1 MDDLYDTIK
10 PGTMAL
16 IGGRRAVFLYEASY
30 GGGGGPLW
38 AIEGLSCQFTT
49 RDFSAYRTGTCRRA
63 TPEEVEME
71 LEDGTLITLPVTEI
85 CRFDQH
91 HLDAGERYVFD
102 DEDIVLT

>member
-38 AIEGLSCQFTT
+38 AIVGLSFQFTT
-49 RDFSAYRTGTCRRA
+49 DCSPYRTGTCLHV
-63 TPEEVEME
+63 TPEAVEME
-71 LEDGTLITLPVTEI
+71 LEDGTHITLSVPEI
-85 CRFDQH
+85 GRFDQH